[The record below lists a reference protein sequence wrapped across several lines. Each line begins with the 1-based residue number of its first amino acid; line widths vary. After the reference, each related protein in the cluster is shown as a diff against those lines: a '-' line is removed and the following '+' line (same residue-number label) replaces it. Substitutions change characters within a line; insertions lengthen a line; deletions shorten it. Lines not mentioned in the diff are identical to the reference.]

1 MLAKFNNINIIF
13 IVIIFYLLS
22 SLAIISHQHCSIY
35 HQQMA
40 SLSQHC
46 SSLFSGSIA
55 HGFSLIFAKV
65 TFLIYR
71 TSHYVQ
77 KNTKK
82 VIFLK
87 VMFLQSLS
95 IIWVILPRLFITAPL
110 PFTVIF
116 LIPHSKKGVR
126 LFMLS
131 HSPFSRSFPSAIVL
145 LTCISVS
152 ASEFIPI
159 L

>member
-1 MLAKFNNINIIF
+1 MLDETYWRTQMRSHTPIGLAVAFYLIF

-35 HQQMA
+35 HQQWLSLNQQMA
-40 SLSQHC
+40 SLSQLC

-87 VMFLQSLS
+87 VKEFLK
-95 IIWVILPRLFITAPL
+95 VKR
-110 PFTVIF
+110 
-116 LIPHSKKGVR
+116 
-126 LFMLS
+126 
-131 HSPFSRSFPSAIVL
+131 
-145 LTCISVS
+145 
-152 ASEFIPI
+152 
-159 L
+159 

>member
-1 MLAKFNNINIIF
+1 MLDETYWRTQMRSHTPIGLAVAFYLIF

-35 HQQMA
+35 HQQWLSLNQQMA

-87 VMFLQSLS
+87 VKEFLK
-95 IIWVILPRLFITAPL
+95 VKRKFKGKK
-110 PFTVIF
+110 V
-116 LIPHSKKGVR
+116 KKG
-126 LFMLS
+126 
-131 HSPFSRSFPSAIVL
+131 
-145 LTCISVS
+145 
-152 ASEFIPI
+152 
-159 L
+159 

>member
-1 MLAKFNNINIIF
+1 MLDETYWRTQMRSHTPIGLAVAFYLIF

-22 SLAIISHQHCSIY
+22 SPAFISHQHCSIY
-35 HQQMA
+35 HQQWLSLNQQMA

-87 VMFLQSLS
+87 VKEFLK
-95 IIWVILPRLFITAPL
+95 VKRKFKG
-110 PFTVIF
+110 
-116 LIPHSKKGVR
+116 KKEKR
-126 LFMLS
+126 
-131 HSPFSRSFPSAIVL
+131 
-145 LTCISVS
+145 
-152 ASEFIPI
+152 
-159 L
+159 

>member
-1 MLAKFNNINIIF
+1 MLDETYWRTQMRSHTPIGLAVAFYLIF

-35 HQQMA
+35 HQQWLSLNQQMA

-55 HGFSLIFAKV
+55 YGFSLIFAKV

-87 VMFLQSLS
+87 VKEFLK
-95 IIWVILPRLFITAPL
+95 VKR
-110 PFTVIF
+110 IF
-116 LIPHSKKGVR
+116 KGKKVKK
-126 LFMLS
+126 
-131 HSPFSRSFPSAIVL
+131 
-145 LTCISVS
+145 
-152 ASEFIPI
+152 
-159 L
+159 

>member
-1 MLAKFNNINIIF
+1 MLDETYWRTQMRSHTPIGLAVAFYLIF

-35 HQQMA
+35 HQQCLSLNQQMA

-46 SSLFSGSIA
+46 SSLFSGSLA

-87 VMFLQSLS
+87 VKEFLK
-95 IIWVILPRLFITAPL
+95 VKR
-110 PFTVIF
+110 IF
-116 LIPHSKKGVR
+116 KGKKVKKG
-126 LFMLS
+126 
-131 HSPFSRSFPSAIVL
+131 
-145 LTCISVS
+145 
-152 ASEFIPI
+152 
-159 L
+159 

>member
-1 MLAKFNNINIIF
+1 MLDETYWRTQMRSHTPIGLAVAFYLIF

-87 VMFLQSLS
+87 VKEFLK
-95 IIWVILPRLFITAPL
+95 VKRKFKG
-110 PFTVIF
+110 
-116 LIPHSKKGVR
+116 KKEKR
-126 LFMLS
+126 
-131 HSPFSRSFPSAIVL
+131 
-145 LTCISVS
+145 
-152 ASEFIPI
+152 
-159 L
+159 

>member
-1 MLAKFNNINIIF
+1 MLDETYWRTQMRSHTPIGLAVAFYLIF

-22 SLAIISHQHCSIY
+22 SLAIISHQHCSVY
-35 HQQMA
+35 HQQWLSLNQQMA

-87 VMFLQSLS
+87 VKEFLK
-95 IIWVILPRLFITAPL
+95 VKR
-110 PFTVIF
+110 IF
-116 LIPHSKKGVR
+116 KGKKVKKG
-126 LFMLS
+126 
-131 HSPFSRSFPSAIVL
+131 
-145 LTCISVS
+145 
-152 ASEFIPI
+152 
-159 L
+159 

>member
-1 MLAKFNNINIIF
+1 MLDETYWRTQMRSHTPIGLAVAFYLIF

-22 SLAIISHQHCSIY
+22 SLAIISHQHCSVY
-35 HQQMA
+35 HQQWLSLNQQMAALNQQMAALNQQMA

-71 TSHYVQ
+71 ASHYVQ

-87 VMFLQSLS
+87 VKEFLK
-95 IIWVILPRLFITAPL
+95 VKR
-110 PFTVIF
+110 
-116 LIPHSKKGVR
+116 
-126 LFMLS
+126 
-131 HSPFSRSFPSAIVL
+131 
-145 LTCISVS
+145 
-152 ASEFIPI
+152 
-159 L
+159 

>member
-1 MLAKFNNINIIF
+1 MYARRNLLADTNAQSHANRFGRCLLPYF
-13 IVIIFYLLS
+13 YCYYLLLVVKPCHHLPPTLFCLS
-22 SLAIISHQHCSIY
+22 PTMVIFKPTNGSFKPTNGIFKPI
-35 HQQMA
+35 MA

-87 VMFLQSLS
+87 VKEFLK
-95 IIWVILPRLFITAPL
+95 VKR
-110 PFTVIF
+110 
-116 LIPHSKKGVR
+116 
-126 LFMLS
+126 
-131 HSPFSRSFPSAIVL
+131 
-145 LTCISVS
+145 
-152 ASEFIPI
+152 
-159 L
+159 

>member
-1 MLAKFNNINIIF
+1 MLDETYWRTQMRSHTPIGLAVAFYLIF

-22 SLAIISHQHCSIY
+22 SLAIISHHHCSI
-35 HQQMA
+35 
-40 SLSQHC
+40 
-46 SSLFSGSIA
+46 FSGSIA

-87 VMFLQSLS
+87 VKEFLK
-95 IIWVILPRLFITAPL
+95 VKR
-110 PFTVIF
+110 
-116 LIPHSKKGVR
+116 
-126 LFMLS
+126 
-131 HSPFSRSFPSAIVL
+131 
-145 LTCISVS
+145 
-152 ASEFIPI
+152 
-159 L
+159 

>member
-1 MLAKFNNINIIF
+1 MLDETYWRTQMRSHTPIGLAVAFYLIF

-35 HQQMA
+35 HQQWLSLNQQMASLSQQMASLSQQMA

-87 VMFLQSLS
+87 VKEFLK
-95 IIWVILPRLFITAPL
+95 VKR
-110 PFTVIF
+110 
-116 LIPHSKKGVR
+116 
-126 LFMLS
+126 
-131 HSPFSRSFPSAIVL
+131 
-145 LTCISVS
+145 
-152 ASEFIPI
+152 
-159 L
+159 

>member
-1 MLAKFNNINIIF
+1 MLDETYWRTQMRSHTPIGLAVAFYLIF

-22 SLAIISHQHCSIY
+22 SLAFISHQHCSIY
-35 HQQMA
+35 HQQWLSLNHQMA

-87 VMFLQSLS
+87 VKEFLK
-95 IIWVILPRLFITAPL
+95 VKR
-110 PFTVIF
+110 IF
-116 LIPHSKKGVR
+116 KGKKVKR
-126 LFMLS
+126 
-131 HSPFSRSFPSAIVL
+131 
-145 LTCISVS
+145 
-152 ASEFIPI
+152 
-159 L
+159 

>member
-1 MLAKFNNINIIF
+1 MLDETYWRTQMRSHTPIGLAVAFYLIF

-35 HQQMA
+35 HQQWLSLNQQMA

-87 VMFLQSLS
+87 VKEFLK
-95 IIWVILPRLFITAPL
+95 VKR
-110 PFTVIF
+110 IF
-116 LIPHSKKGVR
+116 KGKKVKR
-126 LFMLS
+126 
-131 HSPFSRSFPSAIVL
+131 
-145 LTCISVS
+145 
-152 ASEFIPI
+152 
-159 L
+159 

>member
-1 MLAKFNNINIIF
+1 MLDETYWRTQMRSHTPIGLAVAFYLIF

-22 SLAIISHQHCSIY
+22 SLAFISHQHCSIY
-35 HQQMA
+35 HQQWLSLNQQMASLSQQMA

-87 VMFLQSLS
+87 VKEFLK
-95 IIWVILPRLFITAPL
+95 VKR
-110 PFTVIF
+110 
-116 LIPHSKKGVR
+116 
-126 LFMLS
+126 
-131 HSPFSRSFPSAIVL
+131 
-145 LTCISVS
+145 
-152 ASEFIPI
+152 
-159 L
+159 

>member
-1 MLAKFNNINIIF
+1 MLDETYWRTQMRSHTPIGLAVAFYLIF

-35 HQQMA
+35 HQQWLSLNQQMASLNQQMASLNQQMA

-87 VMFLQSLS
+87 VKEFLK
-95 IIWVILPRLFITAPL
+95 VKR
-110 PFTVIF
+110 
-116 LIPHSKKGVR
+116 
-126 LFMLS
+126 
-131 HSPFSRSFPSAIVL
+131 
-145 LTCISVS
+145 
-152 ASEFIPI
+152 
-159 L
+159 

>member
-1 MLAKFNNINIIF
+1 MLDETYWRTQMRSHTPIGLAVAFYLIF

-35 HQQMA
+35 HQQWLSLNQQMA

-46 SSLFSGSIA
+46 SSLFSGSLA

-87 VMFLQSLS
+87 VKEFLK
-95 IIWVILPRLFITAPL
+95 VKR
-110 PFTVIF
+110 IF
-116 LIPHSKKGVR
+116 KGKKVKKG
-126 LFMLS
+126 
-131 HSPFSRSFPSAIVL
+131 
-145 LTCISVS
+145 
-152 ASEFIPI
+152 
-159 L
+159 

>member
-1 MLAKFNNINIIF
+1 MLDETYWRTQMRSHTPIGLAVAFYLIF

-35 HQQMA
+35 HQQWLSLNQQMA
-40 SLSQHC
+40 SLNQLMASLNQLMASLNQHC

-87 VMFLQSLS
+87 VKEFLK
-95 IIWVILPRLFITAPL
+95 VKR
-110 PFTVIF
+110 
-116 LIPHSKKGVR
+116 
-126 LFMLS
+126 
-131 HSPFSRSFPSAIVL
+131 
-145 LTCISVS
+145 
-152 ASEFIPI
+152 
-159 L
+159 

>member
-1 MLAKFNNINIIF
+1 MLDETYWRTQMRSHTPIGLAVAFYLIF

-22 SLAIISHQHCSIY
+22 SPAIISH
-35 HQQMA
+35 
-40 SLSQHC
+40 QHC

-71 TSHYVQ
+71 TSRYVQ

-87 VMFLQSLS
+87 VKEFLK
-95 IIWVILPRLFITAPL
+95 VKR
-110 PFTVIF
+110 IF
-116 LIPHSKKGVR
+116 KGKKAFKGKKVKKG
-126 LFMLS
+126 
-131 HSPFSRSFPSAIVL
+131 
-145 LTCISVS
+145 
-152 ASEFIPI
+152 
-159 L
+159 

>member
-1 MLAKFNNINIIF
+1 MLDETYWRTQMRSHTPIGLAVAFYLIF

-35 HQQMA
+35 HQQWLSLNQQMA

-87 VMFLQSLS
+87 VKVFLK
-95 IIWVILPRLFITAPL
+95 VKR
-110 PFTVIF
+110 IF
-116 LIPHSKKGVR
+116 KGKKVKE
-126 LFMLS
+126 
-131 HSPFSRSFPSAIVL
+131 ADAL
-145 LTCISVS
+145 LR
-152 ASEFIPI
+152 EE
-159 L
+159 

>member
-1 MLAKFNNINIIF
+1 MLDETYWRTQMRSHTPIGLAVAFYLIF

-35 HQQMA
+35 HQQWLSLNQQMA

-46 SSLFSGSIA
+46 SSLLSGSIA

-87 VMFLQSLS
+87 VKEFLK
-95 IIWVILPRLFITAPL
+95 VKRL
-110 PFTVIF
+110 
-116 LIPHSKKGVR
+116 KR
-126 LFMLS
+126 LT
-131 HSPFSRSFPSAIVL
+131 PY
-145 LTCISVS
+145 
-152 ASEFIPI
+152 
-159 L
+159 

>member
-1 MLAKFNNINIIF
+1 MLDETYWRTQMRSHTPIGLAVAFYLIF

-22 SLAIISHQHCSIY
+22 SLAIISHQHCSFY
-35 HQQMA
+35 HQQWLSLNQQMA

-87 VMFLQSLS
+87 VKVFLK
-95 IIWVILPRLFITAPL
+95 VKR
-110 PFTVIF
+110 IF
-116 LIPHSKKGVR
+116 KGKKVKE
-126 LFMLS
+126 
-131 HSPFSRSFPSAIVL
+131 ADAL
-145 LTCISVS
+145 LR
-152 ASEFIPI
+152 EE
-159 L
+159 

>member
-1 MLAKFNNINIIF
+1 MLDETYWRTQMRSHTPIGLAVAFYLIF

-22 SLAIISHQHCSIY
+22 SHAIISHQHCSFY
-35 HQQMA
+35 HQQWLSLNQQMA

-87 VMFLQSLS
+87 VKEFLK
-95 IIWVILPRLFITAPL
+95 VKR
-110 PFTVIF
+110 
-116 LIPHSKKGVR
+116 
-126 LFMLS
+126 
-131 HSPFSRSFPSAIVL
+131 
-145 LTCISVS
+145 
-152 ASEFIPI
+152 
-159 L
+159 

>member
-1 MLAKFNNINIIF
+1 MLDETYWRTQMRSHTPIGLAVAFYLIF

-35 HQQMA
+35 HQQWLSLNQQMA
-40 SLSQHC
+40 SLCQHC

-55 HGFSLIFAKV
+55 YGFSLIFAKV

-87 VMFLQSLS
+87 VKEFLK
-95 IIWVILPRLFITAPL
+95 VKR
-110 PFTVIF
+110 
-116 LIPHSKKGVR
+116 
-126 LFMLS
+126 
-131 HSPFSRSFPSAIVL
+131 
-145 LTCISVS
+145 
-152 ASEFIPI
+152 
-159 L
+159 

>member
-1 MLAKFNNINIIF
+1 MLDETYWRTQMRSHTPIGLAVAFYLIF

-22 SLAIISHQHCSIY
+22 SLAFISHQHCSIY
-35 HQQMA
+35 HQQWLSLSQQMA

-87 VMFLQSLS
+87 VKEFLK
-95 IIWVILPRLFITAPL
+95 VKR
-110 PFTVIF
+110 
-116 LIPHSKKGVR
+116 
-126 LFMLS
+126 
-131 HSPFSRSFPSAIVL
+131 
-145 LTCISVS
+145 
-152 ASEFIPI
+152 
-159 L
+159 

>member
-1 MLAKFNNINIIF
+1 MLDETYWRTQMRSHTPIGLTVAFYLIF

-35 HQQMA
+35 HQQWLSLNQQMA

-46 SSLFSGSIA
+46 SSLFSGSLA

-87 VMFLQSLS
+87 VKEFLK
-95 IIWVILPRLFITAPL
+95 VKR
-110 PFTVIF
+110 IF
-116 LIPHSKKGVR
+116 KGKKVKKG
-126 LFMLS
+126 
-131 HSPFSRSFPSAIVL
+131 
-145 LTCISVS
+145 
-152 ASEFIPI
+152 
-159 L
+159 

>member
-1 MLAKFNNINIIF
+1 MLDETYWRTQMRSHTPIGLAVAFYLIF

-35 HQQMA
+35 HQQWLSLNQQMASLSQKMASLNQQMA

-87 VMFLQSLS
+87 VKVFLK
-95 IIWVILPRLFITAPL
+95 VKR
-110 PFTVIF
+110 
-116 LIPHSKKGVR
+116 
-126 LFMLS
+126 
-131 HSPFSRSFPSAIVL
+131 
-145 LTCISVS
+145 
-152 ASEFIPI
+152 
-159 L
+159 

>member
-1 MLAKFNNINIIF
+1 MLDETYWRTQMRSHTPIGLAVAFYLIF

-22 SLAIISHQHCSIY
+22 SPAFISHQHCSIY
-35 HQQMA
+35 HQQWLSLNQQMA

-87 VMFLQSLS
+87 VKEFLK
-95 IIWVILPRLFITAPL
+95 VNR
-110 PFTVIF
+110 
-116 LIPHSKKGVR
+116 
-126 LFMLS
+126 
-131 HSPFSRSFPSAIVL
+131 
-145 LTCISVS
+145 
-152 ASEFIPI
+152 
-159 L
+159 

>member
-1 MLAKFNNINIIF
+1 MLDETYWRTQMRSHTPIGLAVAFYLIF

-35 HQQMA
+35 HQQWLSLNQQMA

-55 HGFSLIFAKV
+55 YGFILIFAKV

-87 VMFLQSLS
+87 VKEFLK
-95 IIWVILPRLFITAPL
+95 VKR
-110 PFTVIF
+110 
-116 LIPHSKKGVR
+116 
-126 LFMLS
+126 
-131 HSPFSRSFPSAIVL
+131 
-145 LTCISVS
+145 
-152 ASEFIPI
+152 
-159 L
+159 

>member
-1 MLAKFNNINIIF
+1 MLDETYWRTQMRSHTPIGLAVAFYLIF

-35 HQQMA
+35 HQQWLSLSQQMA

-82 VIFLK
+82 VMFLK
-87 VMFLQSLS
+87 VKEFLK
-95 IIWVILPRLFITAPL
+95 VKR
-110 PFTVIF
+110 IF
-116 LIPHSKKGVR
+116 KGKKVKR
-126 LFMLS
+126 
-131 HSPFSRSFPSAIVL
+131 
-145 LTCISVS
+145 
-152 ASEFIPI
+152 
-159 L
+159 

>member
-1 MLAKFNNINIIF
+1 MLDETYWRTQMRSHTPIGLAVAFYLIF

-35 HQQMA
+35 HQQWLSLNQQMA

-87 VMFLQSLS
+87 VKEFLKVKRIFKGKKVKEADALLS
-95 IIWVILPRLFITAPL
+95 
-110 PFTVIF
+110 
-116 LIPHSKKGVR
+116 
-126 LFMLS
+126 
-131 HSPFSRSFPSAIVL
+131 
-145 LTCISVS
+145 
-152 ASEFIPI
+152 EE
-159 L
+159 

>member
-1 MLAKFNNINIIF
+1 MLDETYWRTQMRSHTPIGLAVAFYLIF

-35 HQQMA
+35 HQQWLSLNQQMA

-71 TSHYVQ
+71 ASHYVQ

-87 VMFLQSLS
+87 VKEFLK
-95 IIWVILPRLFITAPL
+95 VKR
-110 PFTVIF
+110 IF
-116 LIPHSKKGVR
+116 KCKKVKR
-126 LFMLS
+126 
-131 HSPFSRSFPSAIVL
+131 
-145 LTCISVS
+145 
-152 ASEFIPI
+152 
-159 L
+159 